1 MLMISLSEFTIL
13 AAGYFIIEIIGLL
26 LALDAVMRSRS
37 SQGAIAWLFSLLAM
51 PVIAI
56 PLYLIFG
63 RTRFHGY
70 AEAIRE
76 KDSLLEDQKASWLA
90 SMKQGEVALPPEHV
104 HVEGVVKQLSGLG
117 FTGGNEVKL
126 LVNGAATY
134 DAMCEAIE
142 EAASYVF
149 VQFYIVKDG
158 SVGQRFKD
166 LLIRK
171 AGQGVRVLF
180 LYDEIGSL
188 KLPLAYLDDLKAAS
202 IQVSGFKT
210 TQGRQNRF
218 QINFRNHR
226 KLLIVDGKIGFV
238 GGHNLADEYLDFRD
252 THLRII
258 GPAVQQI
265 QLAFLKDWFWAT
277 REIPEFSRTVLQSD
291 VQNYAAAILKTGPAD
306 TFFDCSLLFSTIVHN
321 ANNRLWITSPY
332 FVPDDIMVRA
342 LQAASIRGVDVRIM
356 VPGKADHYFVEL
368 ASLTY
373 YDDMKKFGVS
383 IYRYQEKFL
392 HQKVFIADDWLA
404 GIGTVNLD
412 NRSLYLNFEATAL
425 IADTGFVEEVSQVL
439 ETDFEH
445 SVLVEPDY
453 FDKLG
458 LPKKIAARIARLAS
472 PLL

>member
-1 MLMISLSEFTIL
+1 MPYLSDFTIL
-13 AAGYFIIEIIGLL
+13 AAGYFVIEIIGLL

-37 SQGAIAWLFSLLAM
+37 SQGAIAWLFSLVAM
-51 PVIAI
+51 PIITI

-63 RTRFHGY
+63 RARFRGY
-70 AEAIRE
+70 AEALRAKE
-76 KDSLLEDQKASWLA
+76 AQLEDRTAAWLA
-90 SMKQGEVALPPEHV
+90 AMKREETALLPDHA
-104 HVEGVVKQLSGLG
+104 HVEAVVKQLSGLG
-117 FTGGNEVKL
+117 FTSGNEVKL
-126 LVNGAATY
+126 LVNGAPTY
-134 DAMCEAIE
+134 EAMYEAIE
-142 EAASYVF
+142 GAISYVF
-149 VQFYIVKDG
+149 VEFYIVKDG
-158 SVGQRFKD
+158 VVSQRLKE
-166 LLIRK
+166 LLIHK
-171 AGQGVRVLF
+171 ASQGTRVFF
-180 LYDEIGSL
+180 LYDEIGCL
-188 KLPLAYLDDLKAAS
+188 KLPLSYLEELKAAS
-202 IQVSGFKT
+202 IKVSGFKT

-226 KLLIVDGKIGFV
+226 KLLIVDGKIGFI

-252 THLRII
+252 THVRIV

-277 REIPEFSRTVLQSD
+277 REIPEFSSTVVKSKE
-291 VQNYAAAILKTGPAD
+291 QNYSAAILKTGPAD
-306 TFFDCSLLFSTIVHN
+306 HFFDCSVVFATIVHS
-321 ANNRLWITSPY
+321 AKHRFWITSPY

-342 LQAASIRGVDVRIM
+342 LQAASIRGVDVRILI
-356 VPGKADHYFVEL
+356 PGKADHYFVEL

-373 YDDMKKFGVS
+373 YDDMKKFGVK

-425 IADTGFVEEVSQVL
+425 IADGGFVEKVSRVL
-439 ETDFEH
+439 ATDFEH
-445 SVLVEPDY
+445 SILVEPDF

-458 LPKKIAARIARLAS
+458 LPQKVAARVARLAS

>member
-1 MLMISLSEFTIL
+1 MDPLTDFTIL
-13 AAGYFIIEIIGLL
+13 AAIYLVIEVIGLL
-26 LALDAVMRSRS
+26 LAADAVMRSRS
-37 SQGAIAWLFSLLAM
+37 SQGAIAWLFSLAAM

-56 PLYLIFG
+56 PFYLIFG
-63 RTRFHGY
+63 RTRFRGY
-70 AEAIRE
+70 AEALRE
-76 KDSLLEDQKASWLA
+76 KELLLEDQTASWRA
-90 SMKQGEVALPPEHV
+90 SMQQEEIALPPAHAR
-104 HVEGVVKQLSGLG
+104 VEAVVKRLGGLG
-117 FTGGNEVKL
+117 FTGGNEVTL

-134 DAMCEAIE
+134 EAMYEAIE
-142 EAASYVF
+142 EAVSYVL

-158 SVGQRFKD
+158 SVSRRLKE
-166 LLIRK
+166 LLIDK
-171 AGQGVRVLF
+171 AGQGVRVFF
-180 LYDEIGSL
+180 LYDEIGCL
-188 KLPLAYLDDLKAAS
+188 KLPPSYLEELRAAS

-226 KLLIVDGKIGFV
+226 KLLIVDGKIGFI

-252 THLRII
+252 THARIL

-277 REIPEFSRTVLQSD
+277 RVIPEFSSAVVKSSQ
-291 VQNYAAAILKTGPAD
+291 QNYAVAILKTGPAD
-306 TFFDCSLLFSTIVHN
+306 HFFDCSVVFSTIVHS
-321 ANNRLWITSPY
+321 ARQRLWITSPY

-342 LQAASIRGVDVRIM
+342 LQTASIRGVDVRIM
-356 VPGKADHYFVEL
+356 IPGKADHHFVEL

-373 YDDMKKFGVS
+373 YDDMKKFGVK

-392 HQKVFIADDWLA
+392 HQKVFIVDDWLA
-404 GIGTVNLD
+404 GVGTVNLD
-412 NRSLYLNFEATAL
+412 NRSLYLNFEATAF
-425 IADTGFVEEVSQVL
+425 IADAGFVEELSRVL

-445 SVLVEPDY
+445 SILVEPDY

-458 LPKKIAARIARLAS
+458 LPKKVAARVARLAS

>member
-1 MLMISLSEFTIL
+1 MPDLSQLTLL
-13 AAGYFIIEIIGLL
+13 AAGYFVIEVIGLL
-26 LALDAVMRSRS
+26 LAADAVMRSRS
-37 SQGAIAWLFSLLAM
+37 SQGAIAWFFSLVAM

-56 PLYLIFG
+56 PFYLFFG

-70 AEAIRE
+70 AEALRDKE
-76 KDSLLEDQKASWLA
+76 SLLEDQTAAWRA
-90 SMKQGEVALPPEHV
+90 TMKQEEIALPPDHAGLE
-104 HVEGVVKQLSGLG
+104 EVVKKLSGLG
-117 FTGGNEVKL
+117 FTGGNEIKL

-134 DAMCEAIE
+134 DAMFEAIE
-142 EAASYVF
+142 GAVSYVF

-158 SVGQRFKD
+158 VVSQRLKE

-171 AGQGVRVLF
+171 ASQGIRVFFLF
-180 LYDEIGSL
+180 DEIGCF
-188 KLPLAYLDDLKAAS
+188 KLPLSYLDELKAAS

-226 KLLIVDGKIGFV
+226 KLLIVDGKTGFI

-252 THLRII
+252 THLRIC

-277 REIPEFSRTVLQSD
+277 REIPEFSSTVRRYGE
-291 VQNYAAAILKTGPAD
+291 QNYSAAILKTGPAD
-306 TFFDCSLLFSTIVHN
+306 NFFDCSVLFSTIAHN
-321 ANNRLWITSPY
+321 AKHRLWITSPY

-342 LQAASIRGVDVRIM
+342 LQSAAVRGLDVRILI
-356 VPGKADHYFVEL
+356 PGKADHCFVEL

-373 YDDMKKFGVS
+373 YDDMKKFGVK

-392 HQKVFIADDWLA
+392 HQKVLIVDDWLA

-425 IADTGFVEEVSQVL
+425 IADTRFAEEVSRVL

-445 SVLVEPDY
+445 SILVEPDY
-453 FDKLG
+453 FAKLG
-458 LPKKIAARIARLAS
+458 LPKKVAARIARLAS

>member
-1 MLMISLSEFTIL
+1 MPPFTDFTIL
-13 AAGYFIIEIIGLL
+13 AAIYFVIELIGLL
-26 LALDAVMRSRS
+26 LAADAVMRSRS
-37 SQGAIAWLFSLLAM
+37 SQGAIAWLFSLAAM
-51 PVIAI
+51 PIIAI

-70 AEAIRE
+70 AEALRDKE
-76 KDSLLEDQKASWLA
+76 SLLEDQTASWRA
-90 SMKQGEVALPPEHV
+90 TMKQEEIALPPDQAHLEA
-104 HVEGVVKQLSGLG
+104 VVTQLSGLG
-117 FTGGNEVKL
+117 FSGGNEVTL

-134 DAMCEAIE
+134 DAMYEAVE
-142 EAASYVF
+142 GAVSYVL

-158 SVGQRFKD
+158 AVSRRLKD
-166 LLIRK
+166 LLIHK
-171 AGQGVRVLF
+171 ASQGVRIHF
-180 LYDEIGSL
+180 LYDEIGCL
-188 KLPLAYLDDLKAAS
+188 KLSDSYLEELAAAS

-226 KLLIVDGKIGFV
+226 KLLIVDGKIGFI

-252 THLRII
+252 THARIY

-277 REIPEFSRTVLQSD
+277 REIPEFSSSVVKSKE
-291 VQNYAAAILKTGPAD
+291 QNYAAAILKTGPAD
-306 TFFDCSLLFSTIVHN
+306 HYFDCSVVFSSIVHN
-321 ANNRLWITSPY
+321 ARQRLWITSPY

-342 LQAASIRGVDVRIM
+342 LQSASLRGVDVRILI
-356 VPGKADHYFVEL
+356 PGKADHYFVEL

-373 YDDMKKFGVS
+373 YDDMKKFGVK

-425 IADTGFVEEVSQVL
+425 IADTGFVGEVSRVL
-439 ETDFEH
+439 ETDFEQ
-445 SVLVEPDY
+445 SMLVEPDY

-458 LPKKIAARIARLAS
+458 LPKKVAARIARLAS

>member
-1 MLMISLSEFTIL
+1 MPQLPDFTIL
-13 AAGYFIIEIIGLL
+13 AAGYFVIELIGLL
-26 LALDAVMRSRS
+26 LAADAVMRSRS
-37 SQGAIAWLFSLLAM
+37 SQGAIAWLFSLVAM

-56 PLYLIFG
+56 PFYLFFG

-70 AEAIRE
+70 AEALRDKE
-76 KDSLLEDQKASWLA
+76 SLLEDQTASWQA
-90 SMKQGEVALPPEHV
+90 TMKQEETALPPDQAGLEA
-104 HVEGVVKQLSGLG
+104 VVKKLSGLG

-134 DAMCEAIE
+134 DAMFEAIE
-142 EAASYVF
+142 GAVSYVF

-158 SVGQRFKD
+158 TVSQRLKE

-171 AGQGVRVLF
+171 ANQGIRVFFLF
-180 LYDEIGSL
+180 DEIGCL
-188 KLPLAYLDDLKAAS
+188 KLPLSYLDELKAAS

-210 TQGRQNRF
+210 TQGRLNRF

-226 KLLIVDGKIGFV
+226 KLLIVDGNIGFI

-252 THLRII
+252 THLRIY

-277 REIPEFSRTVLQSD
+277 REIPEFSSTVFRYD
-291 VQNYAAAILKTGPAD
+291 EQNYSAAILKTGPAD
-306 TFFDCSLLFSTIVHN
+306 SFFDCSVLFSAIVHN
-321 ANNRLWITSPY
+321 AKHRLWITSPY

-342 LQAASIRGVDVRIM
+342 LQSASLRGVDVRILI
-356 VPGKADHYFVEL
+356 PGKADHYFVEL

-373 YDDMKKFGVS
+373 YEDMKKFGVK

-392 HQKVFIADDWLA
+392 HQKVLIADDWLA

-425 IADTGFVEEVSQVL
+425 IADARFVEEVSRVL

-445 SVLVEPDY
+445 SILVEPDY
-453 FDKLG
+453 FAKIG
-458 LPKKIAARIARLAS
+458 LTKKVAARIARLAS

>member
-1 MLMISLSEFTIL
+1 MTHLSDFTIL
-13 AAGYFIIEIIGLL
+13 AAGYFVIELIGLL
-26 LALDAVMRSRS
+26 LAADAVMRSRS
-37 SQGAIAWLFSLLAM
+37 SQGAIAWLFSLAAM
-51 PVIAI
+51 PIIAI

-63 RTRFHGY
+63 RTKFQGY
-70 AEAIRE
+70 AEAIRDKE
-76 KDSLLEDQKASWLA
+76 TALEDQTASWRA
-90 SMKQGEVALPPEHV
+90 AMKQEEIALPPAYAR
-104 HVEGVVKQLSGLG
+104 VEAVVKQLSGLG
-117 FTGGNEVKL
+117 FTGGNEVTL

-134 DAMCEAIE
+134 EAMYEAVE
-142 EAASYVF
+142 QAVSYVF

-158 SVGQRFKD
+158 YVSRRLKE
-166 LLIRK
+166 LLIHK
-171 AGQGVRVLF
+171 ASQGVRVYF
-180 LYDEIGSL
+180 LYDEIGCL
-188 KLPLAYLDDLKAAS
+188 KLSPSYLNELEAAS
-202 IQVSGFKT
+202 IRVSGFKT

-226 KLLIVDGKIGFV
+226 KHLIVDGKIGFI

-252 THLRII
+252 THARIM

-277 REIPEFSRTVLQSD
+277 REIPEFSTSVVKSTEQS
-291 VQNYAAAILKTGPAD
+291 YAAAILKTGPAD
-306 TFFDCSLLFSTIVHN
+306 HFFDCSVVFSTIVHSTRQ
-321 ANNRLWITSPY
+321 RLWLTSPY

-342 LQAASIRGVDVRIM
+342 LQSASLRGVDVRIM
-356 VPGKADHYFVEL
+356 IPGKADHYFVEL

-373 YDDMKKFGVS
+373 YDDMKKFGVN

-425 IADTGFVEEVSQVL
+425 IADAGFVDEVSRVL

-458 LPKKIAARIARLAS
+458 LTKKVAARVARLAS
-472 PLL
+472 PFL